1 MNALFETMGIQAIE
15 SEIFRQ
21 CAAVSAQL
29 SDQCL
34 SFGRRGFLR
43 VSTPDHLDFD
53 VVPLFEFECF
63 NHWRR

>member
-1 MNALFETMGIQAIE
+1 
-15 SEIFRQ
+15 
-21 CAAVSAQL
+21 
-29 SDQCL
+29 
-34 SFGRRGFLR
+34 LR